1 MSQSRHSGGCQCG
14 AVRYRI
20 SGAMSD
26 PHICHCRMCQKASG
40 NYFMPFAG
48 VMKTEFKV
56 TRGEISWFHSSGPV
70 RRGFCSRCG
79 TPLVIDTI
87 SSNHLGVT
95 LGSLDDPASV
105 APQSVYGEEA
115 RMPFLAD
122 ICSMHGRTTESDEEV
137 DGVPVAEIAATKRQH
152 PDHDTDTWPMEQ
164 ER

>member
-1 MSQSRHSGGCQCG
+1 MSKSGHSGGCQCG
-14 AVRYRI
+14 AVRYHV

-48 VMKTEFKV
+48 VTKTKFEV

-70 RRGFCSRCG
+70 RRGFCNRCG
-79 TPLVIDTI
+79 TPLLIDTI
-87 SSNHLGVT
+87 SSDHFGIA

-105 APQSVYGEEA
+105 EPQSVYGEEG
-115 RMPFLAD
+115 RMPFLAE
-122 ICSMHGRTTESDEEV
+122 ICSRPGRTTESDEEV
-137 DGVPVAEIAATKRQH
+137 DGVSVVEIAATSRQH